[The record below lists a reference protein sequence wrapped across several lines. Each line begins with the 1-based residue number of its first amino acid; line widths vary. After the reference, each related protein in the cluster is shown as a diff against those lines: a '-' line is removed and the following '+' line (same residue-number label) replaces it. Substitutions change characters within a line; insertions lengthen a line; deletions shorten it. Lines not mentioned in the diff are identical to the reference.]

1 MILSGKRGG
10 LLKRIILKINA
21 KDIVKL
27 ETKAFTNS
35 LEDLEEMFHIMASG
49 TKMLAAKVEELKNIK
64 L

>member
-1 MILSGKRGG
+1 M
-10 LLKRIILKINA
+10 KRIILKINA